1 MMNNYSSYGN
11 FRQVKFT
18 DVFPSF
24 EIFKEKYTSV
34 KLELLQEKDMEQL
47 YYLLYA
53 YYGNSTIASSDT
65 NQFIY
70 KLFSIVF
77 MYGPTWV
84 KRLEVQK
91 KLRDMSEEELLKGS
105 KTIYNHANNPSTRP
119 STAALEELTYID
131 NQSTSNYVKSKL
143 DGYSYLISLLETDVT
158 KQFIDK
164 FKKLFLTIV
173 QPEEELWYGMKE
185 MNI

>member
-24 EIFKEKYTSV
+24 TEFKEKYTSI
-34 KLELLQEKDMEQL
+34 ELTMLAEKDMKQL

-53 YYGNSTIASSDT
+53 FYGNSTIASNDT

-70 KLFSIVF
+70 KLFSTVF

-84 KRLEVQK
+84 KRLEVQE
-91 KLRDMSEEELLKGS
+91 KLRNMSEEELLKGS
-105 KTIYNHANNPSTRP
+105 KTIYNHAANPSSHP

-131 NQSTSNYVKSKL
+131 NQNTSNYIKSKL

-173 QPEEELWYGMKE
+173 QPEEELWYAMKE